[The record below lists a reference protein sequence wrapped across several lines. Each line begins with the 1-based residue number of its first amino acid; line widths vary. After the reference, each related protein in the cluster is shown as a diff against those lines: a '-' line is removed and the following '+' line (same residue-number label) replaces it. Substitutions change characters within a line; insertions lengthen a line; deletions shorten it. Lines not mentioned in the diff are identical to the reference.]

1 MIPIAA
7 PEARRSGISLRR
19 LFRSIFCFVSARY
32 TRIRAAARM
41 ARYSANS
48 PELKEMFRV
57 KSPSVPKIAMDT
69 LNMIFGRL
77 ILCASVWLFL
87 MLFTVFICSDVPP
100 WFLFM
105 EVDFYSVVSMPQMK
119 CILIWSKSIF
129 YKVIYF
135 ADFVNKMRGM

>member
-7 PEARRSGISLRR
+7 PEASRRGISLRR

-69 LNMIFGRL
+69 LNMIFGRP

-87 MLFTVFICSDVPP
+87 MLFTVFICSDIPLGF
-100 WFLFM
+100 FLW
-105 EVDFYSVVSMPQMK
+105 Q
-119 CILIWSKSIF
+119 WIF
-129 YKVIYF
+129 QWCQYDADEMYF
-135 ADFVNKMRGM
+135 NLV